1 MNTIR
6 QGKLVSLLAKSETKS
21 AGSGT
26 SGIHR
31 ARYAN
36 TDLRWGPDG
45 KGFRRLLHPNGVC
58 PAGHWQITEET
69 DYTGYSGKA
78 ARRC

>member
-21 AGSGT
+21 AKSGT

-31 ARYAN
+31 ARERMAIGAC
-36 TDLRWGPDG
+36 RVVGG
-45 KGFRRLLHPNGVC
+45 GMGV
-58 PAGHWQITEET
+58 EVM
-69 DYTGYSGKA
+69 SG
-78 ARRC
+78 